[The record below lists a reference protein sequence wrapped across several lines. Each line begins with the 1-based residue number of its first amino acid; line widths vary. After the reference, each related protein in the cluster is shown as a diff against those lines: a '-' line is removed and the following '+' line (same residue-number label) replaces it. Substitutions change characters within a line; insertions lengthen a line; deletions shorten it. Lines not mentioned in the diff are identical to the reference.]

1 MCQKKSSLK
10 ITSQLNKNSN
20 NVHLTDK
27 IQFPFAWL
35 WAMVSYVPLVTLLV
49 NPPIWDAHLL
59 LVLSVWVFLLTLPA
73 MLCRKQWLYRASVV
87 LLFVEGFVN
96 LAHWLV
102 LKCPISASS
111 LFVFFNTNAQE
122 ATEFMSLKQSPR
134 WLLLIPYIVLFVV
147 AMKRVPIF
155 SLRSKWMKMIVGAL
169 TVACLLFLTEA
180 AVNKRFLR
188 MAVPPYAKAV
198 VSFAQESSS
207 YKLLQKRE
215 LKEVT
220 ATASEESQVTILI
233 LGESCNR
240 NHMSLYGYARNTSPE
255 LSKRKDILVFDN
267 VVSPYS
273 YTMASVLH
281 LLSESNM
288 DEERPIEQCVLLQEV
303 LASAGFKT
311 FWISNQSPIGVW
323 DNAVA
328 SIANLSDVVRYVNL
342 GGNSSFEST
351 QIASYDDLLLAP
363 LQKVLEDDNAP
374 KKWIVLHLMGSHSQ
388 YDKRYPSNFNVF
400 KEGKDKRQ
408 RTIDAYDNSVLY
420 SDYIVNAMLDILDA
434 YAKKHPQTRV
444 SALYISDHGENVYD
458 DGQNAGHDVADT
470 IPYSIAE
477 IPFVLWTNPY
487 NARDLQRA
495 DSLRKLLHQPYMIDD
510 LFHTF
515 IDLSNVSSPIFQPA
529 RSMFNAQYNVERV
542 RRLSDGRTYVG
553 KK

>member
-1 MCQKKSSLK
+1 MQSVGQWRPYL
-10 ITSQLNKNSN
+10 
-20 NVHLTDK
+20 
-27 IQFPFAWL
+27 WL

-73 MLCRKQWLYRASVV
+73 MLCRKQWLYRAAVV
-87 LLFVEGFVN
+87 SLFVEGFVN

-134 WLLLIPYIVLFVV
+134 WLLLIPNVVLFVV
-147 AMKRVPIF
+147 AMKRVPNF

-188 MAVPPYAKAV
+188 MTVPPTAKAV
-198 VSFAQESSS
+198 ISFAQGSSS

-220 ATASEESQVTILI
+220 AATSEESQVTILI

-240 NHMSLYGYARNTSPE
+240 NHMLLYGYARNTSPE

-351 QIASYDDLLLAP
+351 QIASYDDMLLAP

>member
-1 MCQKKSSLK
+1 MK

-27 IQFPFAWL
+27 ILFPFAWL

-73 MLCRKQWLYRASVV
+73 MLCRKQWLYRAAVV

-169 TVACLLFLTEA
+169 TVSCLLFLTEA

-188 MAVPPYAKAV
+188 MTVPPTAKAV

-215 LKEVT
+215 LKKVT
-220 ATASEESQVTILI
+220 ATTSEESQVTILI

-311 FWISNQSPIGVW
+311 FWLSNQSPIGVW

-495 DSLRKLLHQPYMIDD
+495 DSLRKSLHQPYMIDD

>member
-1 MCQKKSSLK
+1 M
-10 ITSQLNKNSN
+10 N
-20 NVHLTDK
+20 NVDTVQSVGQWRPYL
-27 IQFPFAWL
+27 WL
-35 WAMVSYVPLVTLLV
+35 WTMVSYVPLVTLLV

-73 MLCRKQWLYRASVV
+73 MLCRKQWLYRVAVV

-122 ATEFMSLKQSPR
+122 ATEFISLKQSPR

-169 TVACLLFLTEA
+169 TVSCLLFLTEA

-188 MAVPPYAKAV
+188 MTVPPTAKAV

-215 LKEVT
+215 LKKVT
-220 ATASEESQVTILI
+220 ATTSEESQVTILI

-255 LSKRKDILVFDN
+255 LSKREDILVFDN

-495 DSLRKLLHQPYMIDD
+495 DSLRKSLHQPYMIDD